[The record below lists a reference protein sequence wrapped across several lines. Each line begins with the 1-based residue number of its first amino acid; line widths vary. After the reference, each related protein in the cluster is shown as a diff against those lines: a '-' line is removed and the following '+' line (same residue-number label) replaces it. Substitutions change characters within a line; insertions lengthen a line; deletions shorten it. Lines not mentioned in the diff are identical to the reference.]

1 MPRLNPGDSFPRLT
15 LSTTDGQLTTVPD
28 AFARDFGVVLF
39 YPGAWCPYCS
49 PQLGPSTSR
58 PSPVGCGAI
67 TPAVAAYTGAFV
79 NPDPVYPQST
89 GFGPVDR
96 HGQAR

>member
-1 MPRLNPGDSFPRLT
+1 M
-15 LSTTDGQLTTVPD
+15 VPVLQPAAAAKHEP
-28 AFARDFGVVLF
+28 AF
-39 YPGAWCPYCS
+39 
-49 PQLGPSTSR
+49 
-58 PSPVGCGAI
+58 PVGYGAI
-67 TPAVAAYTGAFV
+67 TPAVATHTGAFV

>member
-1 MPRLNPGDSFPRLT
+1 V
-15 LSTTDGQLTTVPD
+15 VPVLQP
-28 AFARDFGVVLF
+28 AAGAKHEPALVV
-39 YPGAWCPYCS
+39 GH
-49 PQLGPSTSR
+49 
-58 PSPVGCGAI
+58 GAI